1 MEPAPRDLQGAETHP
16 GHGRCPR
23 RLHHQLDRRREP
35 VRRPNRD
42 PTGPRLSM
50 MPIASARMY
59 SWSPSLTAAW
69 HRLLVWVSARAEVPL
84 AVLDLADPLPLDEIW
99 RREDLGCVFMCGYP
113 WALRRDRPHL
123 LAAPVPSP
131 LRYGGRPIYF
141 TDFVVREDSPFTR
154 LEDTFGGCLAYSTGP
169 PPPASTPPPFHLLP
183 NPPPIRP
190 RSTSGCWGPSCDRS
204 LSSMR

>member
-1 MEPAPRDLQGAETHP
+1 
-16 GHGRCPR
+16 
-23 RLHHQLDRRREP
+23 
-35 VRRPNRD
+35 
-42 PTGPRLSM
+42 M

-69 HRLLVWVSARAEVPL
+69 HRLLAWVSTRAEVPL

-131 LRYGGRPIYF
+131 PRYGGQIGRAH
-141 TDFVVREDSPFTR
+141 V
-154 LEDTFGGCLAYSTGP
+154 
-169 PPPASTPPPFHLLP
+169 
-183 NPPPIRP
+183 
-190 RSTSGCWGPSCDRS
+190 
-204 LSSMR
+204 